1 MPSRLAFCMV
11 AISLQ
16 LIGLT
21 EAASRESIHTV
32 VTTEC
37 TPYFDWQ
44 VLGLWYRRSLPCRL
58 ATARCLRSSYAWT
71 SNCLLGL
78 IRQLRQATSQGV
90 LVVQPFKGLRGSEA
104 HVSRDSAVTAQ

>member
-1 MPSRLAFCMV
+1 MDTEEHVHKRRGRRKGGSQAMPSRLAFCMV

-44 VLGLWYRRSLPCRL
+44 VLGLWYR
-58 ATARCLRSSYAWT
+58 
-71 SNCLLGL
+71 
-78 IRQLRQATSQGV
+78 
-90 LVVQPFKGLRGSEA
+90 
-104 HVSRDSAVTAQ
+104 

>member
-1 MPSRLAFCMV
+1 MDTEARFQRRRGRRKGGPQAMPSRSILCLV

-44 VLGLWYRRSLPCRL
+44 VLGLWYR
-58 ATARCLRSSYAWT
+58 
-71 SNCLLGL
+71 
-78 IRQLRQATSQGV
+78 
-90 LVVQPFKGLRGSEA
+90 
-104 HVSRDSAVTAQ
+104 

>member
-1 MPSRLAFCMV
+1 MDTEPHFHRRRGRRKGGQQAMPSRLTLCMV

-16 LIGLT
+16 LIGLI

-44 VLGLWYRRSLPCRL
+44 VLGLWYR
-58 ATARCLRSSYAWT
+58 
-71 SNCLLGL
+71 
-78 IRQLRQATSQGV
+78 
-90 LVVQPFKGLRGSEA
+90 
-104 HVSRDSAVTAQ
+104 

>member
-44 VLGLWYRRSLPCRL
+44 VLGLWYR
-58 ATARCLRSSYAWT
+58 
-71 SNCLLGL
+71 
-78 IRQLRQATSQGV
+78 
-90 LVVQPFKGLRGSEA
+90 
-104 HVSRDSAVTAQ
+104 